1 MEGHVNGRPDG
12 LAVPG
17 LSLRDRVREAVPLP
31 PRRLGVVVGVQVA
44 CAAIA
49 LLLVSV
55 VVPVDDRIALPLD
68 LGIIDPTIAGIV
80 VWIVVGL
87 LTSARS
93 ARLEGRVALVYAV
106 APIVAAGWLGGPTA
120 AAWVALLGT
129 TEVRELNGEVPWY
142 GALANHAMFV
152 VPAILGAFATTFVFE
167 AVGGPT
173 NGFGGFVA
181 VLVGAIV
188 LISLNTAMAIHVVR
202 ERTGRSAL
210 ETIGIPLG
218 AYIAMPFAEA
228 ALGWA
233 FAEAYVAVAWWIALV
248 LVAAESTAESAL
260 ALGHVEWFARH
271 DSLTGLPNRR
281 AVDER
286 ARDMRRRPPDRGAA
300 VFFIDLD
307 RFKQVNDVHEHAAGD
322 RVLQVV
328 AARLSAALR
337 VGDLA
342 ARLGG
347 DEFVFLASGIATK
360 AEAERVRA
368 RLAAA
373 IEAPIDIGGV
383 VVDVGASIGYV
394 LLAPTD
400 DLNGA
405 IRAADK
411 RMYAAKHR
419 TGNEAA

>member
-17 LSLRDRVREAVPLP
+17 FSLRDRVREAVPLP
-31 PRRLGVVVGVQVA
+31 PRRLGVVVAVQVA

-49 LLLVSV
+49 LLLVSA

-68 LGIIDPTIAGIV
+68 LGVIDPTIAGV
-80 VWIVVGL
+80 AVWIVVGL

-152 VPAILGAFATTFVFE
+152 PAILGAFATTFVFE

-173 NGFGGFVA
+173 NGFGGFAA

-202 ERTGRSAL
+202 ERTGRSVL

-218 AYIAMPFAEA
+218 AYVAMPFAEA

-260 ALGHVEWFARH
+260 ALGQVEWFARH

-286 ARDMRRRPPDRGAA
+286 ARDMRRRPPERGAA

-307 RFKQVNDVHEHAAGD
+307 RFKEVNTLHEHAGGD
-322 RVLQVV
+322 LVLQAV
-328 AARLSAALR
+328 AARLAAVLR

-360 AEAERVRA
+360 AEAERVSA

-373 IEAPIDIGGV
+373 IEAPIDIGGD

-419 TGNEAA
+419 SGDEAA

>member
-1 MEGHVNGRPDG
+1 MNGRPDG
-12 LAVPG
+12 PAVPG
-17 LSLRDRVREAVPLP
+17 FSPIARVREVVPLP
-31 PRRLGVVVGVQVA
+31 PRRLGIVVAVQVA

-49 LLLVSV
+49 LLLVTA
-55 VVPVDDRIALPLD
+55 VVPIDDRIALPVD
-68 LGIIDPTIAGIV
+68 LGVIDPRIAGIA
-80 VWIVVGL
+80 VWVVVGL

-129 TEVRELNGEVPWY
+129 TEVRELNGDVPWY

-173 NGFGGFVA
+173 NGLGGFTA

-188 LISLNTAMAIHVVR
+188 LITLNTAMAIHVVR

-218 AYIAMPFAEA
+218 AYVAMPFAEA

-248 LVAAESTAESAL
+248 LVAAESTAKSAL
-260 ALGHVEWFARH
+260 ALGQVEWFARH
-271 DSLTGLPNRR
+271 DALTGLPNRR
-281 AVDER
+281 ALDER
-286 ARDMRRRPPDRGAA
+286 ARDMRRRPPDGGGA

-307 RFKQVNDVHEHAAGD
+307 RFKQVNTVHEHAGGD
-322 RVLQVV
+322 LVLRAV

-342 ARLGG
+342 ARVGG
-347 DEFVFLASGIATK
+347 DEFVFLAAGISTRAQ
-360 AEAERVRA
+360 AEAVRA
-368 RLAAA
+368 RLAVA
-373 IEAPIDIGGV
+373 IEEPIDIGDEV
-383 VVDVGASIGYV
+383 LVDVGASIGYT
-394 LLAPTD
+394 LLAPAY
-400 DLNGA
+400 DLAEA
-405 IRAADK
+405 IRRADT
-411 RMYAAKHR
+411 RMFEVK
-419 TGNEAA
+419 TKPGNEAA